1 MKWFLIFWAG
11 PIVFLG
17 GWYWLSYYDM
27 SFGIF
32 MLSRQ
37 VHDLTFELYGKA
49 LGIPPETIPPLVAR
63 AIAVDSL
70 VVFAILGLPEAQV
83 DHRLVEGAS
92 GVEFVSIRPCQQGKP
107 VERALKDEA
116 CRGRIDP
123 FGPLGARDVHFE
135 QRPFSRNRRKPLIPI
150 DEGQR
155 RLLLHVAHEGAR
167 RLHARTR
174 RSVHVH
180 RQADDEACDLFH
192 CGESPAAPEHR
203 W

>member
-32 MLSRQ
+32 MFTRQ

-70 VVFAILGLPEAQV
+70 VVFALLGL
-83 DHRLVEGAS
+83 RKRK
-92 GVEFVSIRPCQQGKP
+92 SIIAWWK
-107 VERALKDEA
+107 A
-116 CRGRIDP
+116 
-123 FGPLGARDVHFE
+123 
-135 QRPFSRNRRKPLIPI
+135 
-150 DEGQR
+150 
-155 RLLLHVAHEGAR
+155 
-167 RLHARTR
+167 
-174 RSVHVH
+174 
-180 RQADDEACDLFH
+180 RQALNSSPSDLASK
-192 CGESPAAPEHR
+192 ESLSSAP
-203 W
+203 